1 MKLKPWFKSL
11 PGDVFFAQKKKQQY
25 LVTED
30 TQKHTHKRNHCGSQ
44 QTREKNRSP
53 NTDIKDI
60 INEK

>member
-30 TQKHTHKRNHCGSQ
+30 TQKNTHQHCDSQ
-44 QTREKNRSP
+44 QTQEKNRSP
-53 NTDIKDI
+53 KTDIKDI